1 MSWVSGFSRKTPSK
15 IRMKKERG
23 NMTKFKNGQP
33 PKKEALESSH
43 TGMYENRG
51 ERMQLKKKSVG
62 ED

>member
-1 MSWVSGFSRKTPSK
+1 
-15 IRMKKERG
+15 MKKERG